1 MKTLI
6 VKDLMVPLEAY
17 ATVPSDATLKEAVIA
32 LEKAQTTLAPSKHL
46 HRAILVLDEY
56 GKVMSKIIM
65 KDILVAL
72 EPKYGKVEGMG
83 VLEREGF
90 SPDLI
95 KDMLATHSLWAEPL
109 QFIVER
115 AARLKVSD
123 FIHPPEAG
131 EYIDENATL
140 GEAINQLVT
149 QPYHSLLVTSDDEVV
164 GILRLSD
171 VFAKICDIIKGDEIE
186 PGAT

>member
-1 MKTLI
+1 MKTI
-6 VKDLMVPLEAY
+6 SVKELMVPLEAY
-17 ATVPSDATLKEAVIA
+17 ATVSREATLREAVIA
-32 LEKAQTTLAPSKHL
+32 LEKAQMTLAPSQHL

-56 GKVMSKIIM
+56 GKVVSKIIM

-72 EPKYGKVEGMG
+72 EPNYGKVEGMG
-83 VLEREGF
+83 VLERSGF

-95 KDMLATHSLWAEPL
+95 KDMLESNALWAEPL
-109 QFIVER
+109 QFFGER

-123 FIHPPEAG
+123 FIHPPSEG

-140 GEAINQLVT
+140 GEATHQLVV
-149 QPYHSLLVTSDDEVV
+149 QPYHSLLVTSGDEVV

-171 VFAKICDIIKGDEIE
+171 VFAKICDIIKG
-186 PGAT
+186 G